1 MATDFDAIVV
11 GSGITGGWA
20 AKEFTEKGFKTLL
33 LDRGR
38 HVEHREDYPTEGLPP
53 WELPNRGRISKEEQD
68 KDYEIQKLTP
78 IHEDHKH
85 FFVKDSEHPYDH
97 PDDKLFTWVR
107 GYQLG
112 GRSLTWGKHTYR
124 WSEMDFQSNKND
136 GYGTDW
142 PIRYEDVAPWYDHV
156 EKFIGVS
163 GSVEGIDILPDG
175 IFQPPMEMTCVE
187 KVIKKRFDAAYED
200 RHFIMGRVAHLTEP
214 TEEQLELGRS
224 KCQFRNECKR
234 GCSFGAYFSSQS
246 ATLPAAKRTGNLTII
261 TDAIGH
267 SVTYDAATKKAT
279 GVRVID
285 AITKETTEYTGRV
298 VFLCASTIGSTQLM
312 MNSVSET
319 FENGIANGS
328 GVLGHYL
335 MDHVFLAGA
344 KGRMP
349 GYHDQYHSGRRPNNI
364 YIPRFRNVHGDNQD
378 TFRRGYAFL
387 GGATRSNWKQAR
399 NITGYGVD
407 YKESLNQP
415 GDWEFFLVGFGE
427 TLPRY
432 ENHISIDRSD
442 LDNWGLP
449 KLTISAQFS
458 DNEKNMQKD
467 MAEEGGRIL
476 EATGLEDIE
485 PWIRESVPG
494 NCIHEMGTARMGLD
508 PATSVLNKFN
518 QAHEVVN
525 LFVTDG
531 ACMASTACQ
540 NPSLTYMALTA
551 RAVDYAANQM
561 KNGIF

>member
-1 MATDFDAIVV
+1 
-11 GSGITGGWA
+11 
-20 AKEFTEKGFKTLL
+20 
-33 LDRGR
+33 
-38 HVEHREDYPTEGLPP
+38 
-53 WELPNRGRISKEEQD
+53 
-68 KDYEIQKLTP
+68 
-78 IHEDHKH
+78 HKH
-85 FFVKDSEHPYDH
+85 FFVKDSEHPYDQ
-97 PDDKLFTWVR
+97 PKDKPFTWVR

-142 PIRYEDVAPWYDHV
+142 PIRYDDISPWYDHV

-163 GSVEGIDILPDG
+163 GSLEGIDVLPDG
-175 IFQPPMEMTCVE
+175 IFQPPMEMSCVE
-187 KVIKKRFDAAYED
+187 KVIKKRFDAAYAD

-214 TEEQLELGRS
+214 TEEQLELGRG
-224 KCQFRNECKR
+224 KCQFRNQCKR

-246 ATLPAAKRTGNLTII
+246 ATLPAAERTGNLTIV

-267 SVTYDAATKKAT
+267 SVTYDAMNCKAT

-285 AITKETTEYTGRV
+285 AKTKETKEYTGRV

-319 FENGIANGS
+319 FQNGIANGS

-344 KGRMP
+344 KGRVP

-364 YIPRFRNVHGDNQD
+364 YIPRFRNVNGDRQES
-378 TFRRGYAFL
+378 FKRGYAFL
-387 GGATRSNWKQAR
+387 GGATRRNWKQAD
-399 NITGYGVD
+399 NKTGHGVD
-407 YKESLNQP
+407 YKNSLKEP

-427 TLPRY
+427 SLPRY
-432 ENHISIDRSD
+432 ENHINIDRND
-442 LDNWGLP
+442 LDQWGLP
-449 KLTISAQFS
+449 KLTISAQFT
-458 DNEKNMQKD
+458 DNETNMQKD

-476 EATGLEDIE
+476 EATGLTDIE
-485 PWIRESVPG
+485 PWVRESLPG
-494 NCIHEMGTARMGLD
+494 NCIHEMGTARMGHD
-508 PATSVLNKFN
+508 PKTSVLNKFN
-518 QAHEVVN
+518 QAHEVSN

-551 RAVDYAANQM
+551 RAVDYAVIQM
-561 KNGIF
+561 KAGKL